1 MSIPRPDK
9 YGFTLILSSPA
20 HFIAEFESERFRLTH
35 AWPTFGAGAH
45 AFDPFSRYSRNF
57 FALTFT
63 ERERS
68 PQEEQKRMPPAYSFV
83 GDYFC
88 VFLSLYFG
96 KRFENHGF
104 LLDHGHYTLPN
115 IQAPRPRKQ
124 SELAFSSNPRK
135 DLNIELSFEQAA
147 VLIPI
152 LDRVFEV
159 VDGADTISD
168 DINTAYTAGRFYQQA
183 LQLYEDDAELSFL
196 SLVNAGE
203 VLVSSVIFNED
214 ELKDE
219 QTDTMLV
226 EIEEKLTSDT
236 ATKLKKMLFG
246 QISRR
251 FRVGLAKLLN
261 ETFYNGS
268 ECTNDFL
275 KLKPESILKHLKA
288 AYAVRSQFLHSGT
301 RFGQWV
307 LSLEGGSEIMVG
319 VPAYGSSD
327 WKKLISNIPTL
338 YGLERVI
345 RFCLLRF
352 IHQRISRIHSLL
364 K

>member
-1 MSIPRPDK
+1 M
-9 YGFTLILSSPA
+9 ILSSPA
-20 HFIAEFESERFRLTH
+20 HFVAEIESERFRLTH
-35 AWPTFGAGAH
+35 AWPTFGFNAH
-45 AFDPFSRYSRNF
+45 DLDPSSRYSRNF
-57 FALTFT
+57 FALTFI
-63 ERERS
+63 EREKS
-68 PQEEQKRMPPAYSFV
+68 PQEQQKLMPPAHSYV

-104 LLDHGHYTLPN
+104 LLDHGYYTLPN
-115 IQAPRPRKQ
+115 IQAPRPRRG
-124 SELAFSSNPRK
+124 SALAFNSNPRK
-135 DLNIELSFEQAA
+135 DLSIELSFAKAA
-147 VLIPI
+147 VLVPI
-152 LDRVFEV
+152 LDRIFEV

-168 DINTAYTAGRFYQQA
+168 DINTTYTAGRFYQQA

-203 VLVSSVIFNED
+203 VLVSSVAFSED

-226 EIEEKLTSDT
+226 EIEEKLTSGT
-236 ATKLKKMLFG
+236 AAKLKKMLFG

-261 ETFYNGS
+261 GNFYDGS
-268 ECTNDFL
+268 ECTRDFL

-288 AYAVRSQFLHSGT
+288 AYTVRSQFLHNGT

-307 LSLEGGSEIMVG
+307 LSLEGGSEIMAG
-319 VPAYGSSD
+319 VPAYGSND

-352 IHQRISRIHSLL
+352 VHQRISPIHPLL
-364 K
+364 E